1 MTEREAAV
9 RRCNDELIKRYGAV
23 VRARGHYLYTQKGV
37 RITDLYLDA
46 GRAVLG
52 RGCSGSNAF
61 RVLKNTLERGETG
74 SFPSAYSTR
83 FQKAVLSLIPGYD
96 YAARFS
102 TEDSL
107 LCAAALYTS
116 ERTTGTKQ
124 DSIGTQG
131 TVESS
136 HTGLRVKLWRP
147 WQTETADS
155 NDGNNPC
162 ETLGDE
168 PLPAGGTEAEMP
180 AASGIKA
187 GTEAGT
193 KTEMAVE
200 MKAGKLAGTK
210 AVPIAEGILAFYP
223 PLALQEA
230 GLIAVFKAGNNPF
243 PLSDPC
249 SGALLNAITRSI
261 YDLQREIPKRGEKE
275 WSRFDA
281 VLSPYFER
289 KGAYLIPKIGSAQ
302 YEDFANHCLD
312 CRLLIPPYPALALV
326 PVGVN
331 EGDFSRL
338 KQTPF
343 KCRINL

>member
-23 VRARGHYLYTQKGV
+23 VRARGPYLYTQKGV
-37 RITDLYLDA
+37 RLTDLYLDA

-74 SFPSAYSTR
+74 SFPSAYNTR

-107 LCAAALYTS
+107 LRAAALYAS

-131 TVESS
+131 TAGSS

-147 WQTETADS
+147 WQTEVAAS
-155 NDGNNPC
+155 NDRDNPC
-162 ETLGDE
+162 ETLG
-168 PLPAGGTEAEMP
+168 TETR
-180 AASGIKA
+180 I
-187 GTEAGT
+187 
-193 KTEMAVE
+193 V
-200 MKAGKLAGTK
+200 
-210 AVPIAEGILAFYP
+210 EGILALYP

-243 PLSDPC
+243 PLSDLC

-261 YDLQREIPKRGEKE
+261 YDLQREIPMRGEKE

-289 KGAYLIPKIGSAQ
+289 KGAYLIPKIEGAQ
-302 YEDFANHCLD
+302 YENFVNHCLD
-312 CRLLIPPYPALALV
+312 CRLLIPPYPAPALV

>member
-23 VRARGHYLYTQKGV
+23 VRARGPYLYTQKGV
-37 RITDLYLDA
+37 RLTDLYLDA

-107 LCAAALYTS
+107 LRAAALYTS
-116 ERTTGTKQ
+116 ERTTGAKQ
-124 DSIGTQG
+124 NSTGTQG
-131 TVESS
+131 AVGSPS
-136 HTGLRVKLWRP
+136 AGLRVKLWRP

-155 NDGNNPC
+155 ADGNSPY
-162 ETLGDE
+162 ETLG
-168 PLPAGGTEAEMP
+168 TE
-180 AASGIKA
+180 
-187 GTEAGT
+187 T
-193 KTEMAVE
+193 
-200 MKAGKLAGTK
+200 L
-210 AVPIAEGILAFYP
+210 IAEGILAFYP

-243 PLSDPC
+243 PLSDLC
-249 SGALLNAITRSI
+249 SGALLNALTRSI

-281 VLSPYFER
+281 ILSPYFER
-289 KGAYLIPKIGSAQ
+289 KGAYLIPKIEGAQ
-302 YEDFANHCLD
+302 YENFVNHCLD
-312 CRLLIPPYPALALV
+312 CRLLIPPYPAPALV

>member
-9 RRCNDELIKRYGAV
+9 QRCNDELIKRYGAV
-23 VRARGHYLYTQKGV
+23 VRARGPYLYTQKGV
-37 RITDLYLDA
+37 RLTDLYLDA

-74 SFPSAYSTR
+74 SFPSAYNTR

-102 TEDSL
+102 CEDSL
-107 LCAAALYTS
+107 LRAAALYTS
-116 ERTTGTKQ
+116 DRTTGTKQ
-124 DSIGTQG
+124 NSTGTQG
-131 TVESS
+131 AAVSPNA
-136 HTGLRVKLWRP
+136 GLRVKLWRP
-147 WQTETADS
+147 WQTEAAAAGDS
-155 NDGNNPC
+155 SY
-162 ETLGDE
+162 ETLGTD
-168 PLPAGGTEAEMP
+168 T
-180 AASGIKA
+180 
-187 GTEAGT
+187 
-193 KTEMAVE
+193 
-200 MKAGKLAGTK
+200 
-210 AVPIAEGILAFYP
+210 PIAESVLAFYP

-230 GLIAVFKAGNNPF
+230 GLIAVFKAGNKHF
-243 PLSDPC
+243 PPSDLC
-249 SGALLNAITRSI
+249 SGALLNALTRSI

-289 KGAYLIPKIGSAQ
+289 EGAYLIPKIGGAQ
-302 YEDFANHCLD
+302 YEDFVNHCLD
-312 CRLLIPPYPALALV
+312 CRLLIPPYPAPALV

-343 KCRINL
+343 KYCIDL

>member
-23 VRARGHYLYTQKGV
+23 VRARGPYLYTQKGV
-37 RITDLYLDA
+37 RLTDLYLDA

-74 SFPSAYSTR
+74 SFPSAYNTR
-83 FQKAVLSLIPGYD
+83 FQNAVLSLVPGYD

-102 TEDSL
+102 CEDSL
-107 LCAAALYTS
+107 LRAAALYTS
-116 ERTTGTKQ
+116 DRTTGTKQ
-124 DSIGTQG
+124 DSTGTQRAA
-131 TVESS
+131 VSPNA
-136 HTGLRVKLWRP
+136 GLRVKLWRP

-155 NDGNNPC
+155 NDGDSSY
-162 ETLGDE
+162 ETLGT
-168 PLPAGGTEAEMP
+168 GT
-180 AASGIKA
+180 
-187 GTEAGT
+187 
-193 KTEMAVE
+193 
-200 MKAGKLAGTK
+200 
-210 AVPIAEGILAFYP
+210 PITQDILALYP

-243 PLSDPC
+243 PLSDLC

-289 KGAYLIPKIGSAQ
+289 KGAYLIPKIEGAQ
-302 YEDFANHCLD
+302 YEDFANHCLN
-312 CRLLIPPYPALALV
+312 CRLLIPPYPAPASV

-331 EGDFSRL
+331 EGDFSFL

>member
-23 VRARGHYLYTQKGV
+23 VRARGPYLYTQKGV
-37 RITDLYLDA
+37 RLTDLYLDA

-74 SFPSAYSTR
+74 SFPSAYNTR

-107 LCAAALYTS
+107 LRAAALYTS

-131 TVESS
+131 TAGSS
-136 HTGLRVKLWRP
+136 HTGLRVKLWHP
-147 WQTETADS
+147 WQTEAADS
-155 NDGNNPC
+155 NDGENLC
-162 ETLGDE
+162 KTLGTD
-168 PLPAGGTEAEMP
+168 TR
-180 AASGIKA
+180 
-187 GTEAGT
+187 
-193 KTEMAVE
+193 
-200 MKAGKLAGTK
+200 
-210 AVPIAEGILAFYP
+210 IAEGVLAFYP

-243 PLSDPC
+243 PLSDLC
-249 SGALLNAITRSI
+249 SGALLNALTRSI

-281 VLSPYFER
+281 ILSPYFER
-289 KGAYLIPKIGSAQ
+289 KGAYLIPKIEGAQ
-302 YEDFANHCLD
+302 YDEFVLHCLD
-312 CRLLIPPYPALALV
+312 CRLLIPPYPAPALV

>member
-23 VRARGHYLYTQKGV
+23 VRARGPYLYTQKGV
-37 RITDLYLDA
+37 RLTDLYLDA

-74 SFPSAYSTR
+74 SFPSAYNTR
-83 FQKAVLSLIPGYD
+83 FQNAVLSLIPGYD

-102 TEDSL
+102 CEDSL
-107 LCAAALYTS
+107 LRAAALYAS

-131 TVESS
+131 TAESS

-147 WQTETADS
+147 WQTEVAAS
-155 NDGNNPC
+155 NDRDSSY
-162 ETLGDE
+162 ETLGTD
-168 PLPAGGTEAEMP
+168 TR
-180 AASGIKA
+180 
-187 GTEAGT
+187 
-193 KTEMAVE
+193 
-200 MKAGKLAGTK
+200 
-210 AVPIAEGILAFYP
+210 IAEGILAFYP

-230 GLIAVFKAGNNPF
+230 GLIAVFKAASKPF
-243 PLSDPC
+243 PLSDLC

-289 KGAYLIPKIGSAQ
+289 KGAYLIPKIEGAQ
-302 YEDFANHCLD
+302 YENFVNHCLD
-312 CRLLIPPYPALALV
+312 CRLLIPPYPVLALV

>member
-23 VRARGHYLYTQKGV
+23 VRARGPYLYTQKGV
-37 RITDLYLDA
+37 RLTDLYLDA

-52 RGCSGSNAF
+52 RACSGSNAF

-74 SFPSAYSTR
+74 SFPSAYNTR

-107 LCAAALYTS
+107 LRAAALYTS
-116 ERTTGTKQ
+116 DQTTGTKQ
-124 DSIGTQG
+124 DSTGTQG
-131 TVESS
+131 AAVSPNA
-136 HTGLRVKLWRP
+136 GRRVKLWRP
-147 WQTETADS
+147 WQTEAAAAGDNS
-155 NDGNNPC
+155 Y
-162 ETLGDE
+162 ETLG
-168 PLPAGGTEAEMP
+168 TE
-180 AASGIKA
+180 
-187 GTEAGT
+187 T
-193 KTEMAVE
+193 
-200 MKAGKLAGTK
+200 L
-210 AVPIAEGILAFYP
+210 IAEGVLAFYP

-230 GLIAVFKAGNNPF
+230 GFIAVFKAGNKHF
-243 PLSDPC
+243 PLSDLC

-289 KGAYLIPKIGSAQ
+289 EGAYLIPKIGGAQ
-302 YEDFANHCLD
+302 YEDFVNHCLD
-312 CRLLIPPYPALALV
+312 CRLLIPPSPAPALV

-343 KCRINL
+343 KYCIDL

>member
-23 VRARGHYLYTQKGV
+23 VRARGPYLYTQKGV

-74 SFPSAYSTR
+74 SFPSAYNTR

-107 LCAAALYTS
+107 LRAAALYTS
-116 ERTTGTKQ
+116 ERTTVTKQ
-124 DSIGTQG
+124 NSTGTQRV
-131 TVESS
+131 TVSPS
-136 HTGLRVKLWRP
+136 AGLRVKLWRP

-155 NDGNNPC
+155 AAGNNPY
-162 ETLGDE
+162 ETLGTD
-168 PLPAGGTEAEMP
+168 TR
-180 AASGIKA
+180 
-187 GTEAGT
+187 
-193 KTEMAVE
+193 
-200 MKAGKLAGTK
+200 
-210 AVPIAEGILAFYP
+210 IAEGILAFYP

-230 GLIAVFKAGNNPF
+230 GLIAVFKAGNKPF
-243 PLSDPC
+243 PPSDLC

-289 KGAYLIPKIGSAQ
+289 KEAYLIPKILGAQ
-302 YEDFANHCLD
+302 YDEFILHCLD
-312 CRLLIPPYPALALV
+312 CRLLIPPYPAPALV

-331 EGDFSRL
+331 EGNFSCL
-338 KQTPF
+338 KQNPF
-343 KCRINL
+343 KYRINL